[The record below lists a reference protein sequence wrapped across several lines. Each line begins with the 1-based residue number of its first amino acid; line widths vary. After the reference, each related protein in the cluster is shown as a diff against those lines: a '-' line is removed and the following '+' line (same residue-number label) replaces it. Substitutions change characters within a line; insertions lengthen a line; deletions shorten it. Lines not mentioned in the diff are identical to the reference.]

1 MRVFDVCCKRSRG
14 AAIVVEAEEIVA
26 AAAAEVVEEDMIQGV
41 EMVVVD
47 LIRMI
52 MGEEGVDIKCFVKE
66 QTRSCYFIKQLFGNR
81 PC

>member
-14 AAIVVEAEEIVA
+14 AVIAVEAEEIVA
-26 AAAAEVVEEDMIQGV
+26 AEVVVVEDMIQEV

-52 MGEEGVDIKCFVKE
+52 MEEEGVDIKYFFKE